1 MPEKCY
7 QKNPDL
13 VYRKIADE
21 VILVPIKKNVGD
33 LESIYTLNESAA
45 RIWELIDGKRG
56 ASHIRDELVRQ
67 FEISEEV
74 AERDLMAFIE
84 QLKSD
89 GMVREV

>member
-7 QKNPDL
+7 KKNPDL

-21 VILVPIKKNVGD
+21 VILVPIRKSVGD

-45 RIWELIDGKRG
+45 CIWELIDGKRVV
-56 ASHIRDELVRQ
+56 SQIKDELLRE
-67 FEISEEV
+67 FEVSEES
-74 AERDLMAFIE
+74 AHRDLNEFIE

-89 GMVREV
+89 GMVQEL